1 MTEESYKRL
10 ANSVR
15 EVTGVDATPEAW
27 KEIINGYMIGPLTG
41 IAMTF
46 NEPGEK
52 GPAPTNR
59 EQLGLWDAFGAS
71 RMLKKNAREVER
83 CSIPKLDLRN
93 ETFRAGVAD
102 TSNSRPFPAFTAPT
116 SHDLRDLE
124 DHYRDNE
131 AILTLVAEL
140 RDARVFVL
148 QLGRSHQVIARCWR
162 AESDRDLAALE
173 ELRLRLDAEEVRA
186 GLAAP
191 AGSVQRGSLRWAAA
205 FCNELHRVGMPI
217 PTAE

>member
-71 RMLKKNAREVER
+71 RMLKKNAREVETLFYTEAR
-83 CSIPKLDLRN
+83 PEERDIPGRSG
-93 ETFRAGVAD
+93 RYIQVAPVPRVHRSD
-102 TSNSRPFPAFTAPT
+102 QSRSARPGESLPRQRSDP
-116 SHDLRDLE
+116 
-124 DHYRDNE
+124 
-131 AILTLVAEL
+131 
-140 RDARVFVL
+140 DARC
-148 QLGRSHQVIARCWR
+148 GTPGCAGIRS
-162 AESDRDLAALE
+162 
-173 ELRLRLDAEEVRA
+173 
-186 GLAAP
+186 P
-191 AGSVQRGSLRWAAA
+191 AGTVPPGHSTLLARGIRPRSRRA
-205 FCNELHRVGMPI
+205 
-217 PTAE
+217 

>member
-1 MTEESYKRL
+1 VRLQGSASQAIPPSTPPVRPGSLGQQTTKDLSPDEFSSMQGRTMTEESYKRL

-71 RMLKKNAREVER
+71 RMLKKNAREVETLFYTEAR
-83 CSIPKLDLRN
+83 PEERDIP
-93 ETFRAGVAD
+93 
-102 TSNSRPFPAFTAPT
+102 
-116 SHDLRDLE
+116 
-124 DHYRDNE
+124 
-131 AILTLVAEL
+131 
-140 RDARVFVL
+140 
-148 QLGRSHQVIARCWR
+148 GRSGRHIQVAPVPRVHRSNQSRSARPG
-162 AESDRDLAALE
+162 ESLPR
-173 ELRLRLDAEEVRA
+173 
-186 GLAAP
+186 
-191 AGSVQRGSLRWAAA
+191 Q
-205 FCNELHRVGMPI
+205 
-217 PTAE
+217 